1 MPSQRD
7 LATPWQRLRSR
18 VFRVQEVS
26 TLFASS
32 DAAGVDTWH
41 SPRSP
46 DRKSTVKDRDGR
58 TGEAES
64 AEAAEWGGGG
74 GGEATLKRSLGWADT
89 ISLGVAS
96 IIGAGPCITVQHRE
110 APFLNSPYFLS
121 HSSRY
126 CHLLPPISPPCATTI
141 TGVFVI
147 TGVAAR
153 DHAGPSVILSYLLS
167 ATSALLSALCY
178 TEFAVH
184 LPVAGG
190 AFSYLMV
197 TLGELPAFIT
207 VANLLMEYILSNA
220 AAARGLSAYFAGFL
234 GQDPEFFRLPVPAW
248 GITLDFVA
256 LGLILSLSV
265 LVAYGT
271 QESSYFNFLASGL
284 SMLAIV
290 IIIVA
295 GFTAGSLENITA
307 SFAPFGMQGMLD
319 AAALVY
325 FCFIGF
331 DAVTTLAE
339 EVANPAVDL
348 PIGIVGSVAV
358 VAVIYGFM
366 ALSLCLLVPYP
377 QIDADAPFSSAL
389 RQLAGWGWAAG
400 VVAAGALLA
409 IVTAVLVGLMGQ
421 ARIVLV
427 VARAELLPKQF
438 ASVSPVTRTPL
449 FATAVL
455 GVATGVMALLV
466 DLETLASMVSIGTLL
481 IFLMVAL
488 ALLLHRYH
496 PRVTLPAPLGPTP
509 VAACAADGAAAHA
522 AAPEGAGEEI
532 GTTESTAAG
541 DDGVPLMA
549 NEFHS
554 RPYEANP
561 PAVLSPRKHQ
571 VQAAQ
576 QQNENG
582 RPTEGKLKRRQRQK
596 QGGGEGMGVVLMH
609 LGVIVAGAAGVA
621 VAFRVLPGHTAPA
634 LLSAALWAAATA
646 SLAVRPSALSPSVCT
661 THGTL
666 FLMTAVPPPFY
677 LTLHSHSLPFF
688 CLSLLVQARGSASP
702 YWCRHVVALNTLSE
716 PFCLIPFKLFLV
728 CWPRPTHSSPQHL
741 PPFPPNSPPT
751 FPLSFPHF
759 PLNSI
764 PHSIAPQCCRE
775 AEATR
780 VFSVPLC
787 PWLPSASILV
797 NTVLLASLDTSA
809 FIRFIVWSAI
819 VTIGYVLMVL
829 LSREP
834 KGEYRGNKGEHGSTT
849 AASALSPAAE
859 SKADDTGDVE
869 LTPLVTHAQT

>member
-1 MPSQRD
+1 MILCTSP
-7 LATPWQRLRSR
+7 
-18 VFRVQEVS
+18 FR
-26 TLFASS
+26 ASNFLIC
-32 DAAGVDTWH
+32 
-41 SPRSP
+41 P
-46 DRKSTVKDRDGR
+46 
-58 TGEAES
+58 
-64 AEAAEWGGGG
+64 
-74 GGEATLKRSLGWADT
+74 
-89 ISLGVAS
+89 
-96 IIGAGPCITVQHRE
+96 
-110 APFLNSPYFLS
+110 PFVRS
-121 HSSRY
+121 HSSCYVTSPSPTPPSRRLSSLSLPIPSPTPPSSPSF
-126 CHLLPPISPPCATTI
+126 LLPHTTI
-141 TGVFVI
+141 TGVFII

-234 GQDPEFFRLPVPAW
+234 GQDSEFFRLPVPAW

-256 LGLILSLSV
+256 LGLIL
-265 LVAYGT
+265 
-271 QESSYFNFLASGL
+271 
-284 SMLAIV
+284 MLAIA

-295 GFTAGSLENITA
+295 GFTAGSLENVTA
-307 SFAPFGMQGMLD
+307 SFAPFGLQGMLD

-358 VAVIYGFM
+358 VALIYGFM
-366 ALSLCLLVPYP
+366 ALSLCLLVPYT

-389 RQLAGWGWAAG
+389 HQLAGWGWAAG
-400 VVAAGALLA
+400 AVAAGALLA

-427 VARAELLPKQF
+427 VARAELLPKQL

-455 GVATGVMALLV
+455 GVIALLV

-496 PRVTLPAPLGPTP
+496 PRVTLPPLAPIP
-509 VAACAADGAAAHA
+509 AAASAHTA
-522 AAPEGAGEEI
+522 ASEGAGVGRNVVEEAAA
-532 GTTESTAAG
+532 EAAG

-549 NEFHS
+549 NECHS
-554 RPYEANP
+554 RPCEVNP

-571 VQAAQ
+571 VQAARQ
-576 QQNENG
+576 QSENG
-582 RPTEGKLKRRQRQK
+582 QTTEGTAKGWQKQK

-609 LGVIVAGAAGVA
+609 LGVMVGGAAGVA
-621 VAFRVLPGHTAPA
+621 VVFRVLPGHTAPA
-634 LLSAALWAAATA
+634 LLSASLWAAATA
-646 SLAVRPSALSPSVCT
+646 SLAVRPSALTPSA
-661 THGTL
+661 L
-666 FLMTAVPPPFY
+666 PL
-677 LTLHSHSLPFF
+677 LRHSLPLTPLPPPSPLPSVAGKLWL
-688 CLSLLVQARGSASP
+688 CILALVPLSL
-702 YWCRHVVALNTLSE
+702 
-716 PFCLIPFKLFLV
+716 FCLIP
-728 CWPRPTHSSPQHL
+728 
-741 PPFPPNSPPT
+741 
-751 FPLSFPHF
+751 
-759 PLNSI
+759 
-764 PHSIAPQCCRE
+764 E

-787 PWLPSASILV
+787 PWLPSASILI

-809 FIRFIVWSAI
+809 FIRFILWSAI
-819 VTIGYVLMVL
+819 VTVGYVLMVL

-834 KGEYRGNKGEHGSTT
+834 KAEYGGVKGEHGVMT

>member
-1 MPSQRD
+1 
-7 LATPWQRLRSR
+7 
-18 VFRVQEVS
+18 
-26 TLFASS
+26 
-32 DAAGVDTWH
+32 
-41 SPRSP
+41 
-46 DRKSTVKDRDGR
+46 
-58 TGEAES
+58 
-64 AEAAEWGGGG
+64 
-74 GGEATLKRSLGWADT
+74 
-89 ISLGVAS
+89 
-96 IIGAGPCITVQHRE
+96 
-110 APFLNSPYFLS
+110 
-121 HSSRY
+121 
-126 CHLLPPISPPCATTI
+126 
-141 TGVFVI
+141 
-147 TGVAAR
+147 
-153 DHAGPSVILSYLLS
+153 
-167 ATSALLSALCY
+167 
-178 TEFAVH
+178 
-184 LPVAGG
+184 
-190 AFSYLMV
+190 
-197 TLGELPAFIT
+197 
-207 VANLLMEYILSNA
+207 
-220 AAARGLSAYFAGFL
+220 
-234 GQDPEFFRLPVPAW
+234 
-248 GITLDFVA
+248 
-256 LGLILSLSV
+256 
-265 LVAYGT
+265 
-271 QESSYFNFLASGL
+271 
-284 SMLAIV
+284 
-290 IIIVA
+290 
-295 GFTAGSLENITA
+295 
-307 SFAPFGMQGMLD
+307 
-319 AAALVY
+319 
-325 FCFIGF
+325 
-331 DAVTTLAE
+331 
-339 EVANPAVDL
+339 
-348 PIGIVGSVAV
+348 
-358 VAVIYGFM
+358 M

-455 GVATGVMALLV
+455 GVMALLV

-609 LGVIVAGAAGVA
+609 LGVMVAGAAGVA

-688 CLSLLVQARGSASP
+688 CLSLLVQARGGFKYSLRALLPHPLQTLPCLLASS
-702 YWCRHVVALNTLSE
+702 YS
-716 PFCLIPFKLFLV
+716 LFS
-728 CWPRPTHSSPQHL
+728 PT
-741 PPFPPNSPPT
+741 SPPI
-751 FPLSFPHF
+751 PPQLSPHF
-759 PLNSI
+759 PS
-764 PHSIAPQCCRE
+764 
-775 AEATR
+775 
-780 VFSVPLC
+780 F
-787 PWLPSASILV
+787 
-797 NTVLLASLDTSA
+797 
-809 FIRFIVWSAI
+809 
-819 VTIGYVLMVL
+819 
-829 LSREP
+829 LSTFP
-834 KGEYRGNKGEHGSTT
+834 
-849 AASALSPAAE
+849 P
-859 SKADDTGDVE
+859 
-869 LTPLVTHAQT
+869 

>member
-1 MPSQRD
+1 MPSRRD
-7 LATPWQRLRSR
+7 QATPWQRLRSR

-32 DAAGVDTWH
+32 DAAQIDTWH

-46 DRKSTVKDRDGR
+46 DPGSTVKDRDGR
-58 TGEAES
+58 TGKAES
-64 AEAAEWGGGG
+64 TEAAEWGGSG

-96 IIGAGPCITVQHRE
+96 IIGAG
-110 APFLNSPYFLS
+110 
-121 HSSRY
+121 
-126 CHLLPPISPPCATTI
+126 
-141 TGVFVI
+141 VFVI
-147 TGVAAR
+147 AGVAAR

-290 IIIVA
+290 IIIIA
-295 GFTAGSLENITA
+295 GFTAGSLENVTT
-307 SFAPFGMQGMLD
+307 SFAPFGLQGMLD

-358 VAVIYGFM
+358 VALIYGFM
-366 ALSLCLLVPYP
+366 ALSLCLLVPYT

-389 RQLAGWGWAAG
+389 RHLAGWGWAAG
-400 VVAAGALLA
+400 AVAAGALLA

-449 FATAVL
+449 FATVVL
-455 GVATGVMALLV
+455 ALVNAPVTSTPSCPFSAPPVPPLPGRCGDRCDGATGGSG
-466 DLETLASMVSIGTLL
+466 DASEYGV
-481 IFLMVAL
+481 
-488 ALLLHRYH
+488 HRH
-496 PRVTLPAPLGPTP
+496 AAHLPHGRPRPPAAPLPPPRHPAPPLAPIP
-509 VAACAADGAAAHA
+509 AAASAAHA
-522 AAPEGAGEEI
+522 AASEGAGVGRNAAE
-532 GTTESTAAG
+532 AAG
-541 DDGVPLMA
+541 DDETPLMA
-549 NEFHS
+549 SECHP
-554 RPYEANP
+554 RPYEVNP

-571 VQAAQ
+571 VQAARQ
-576 QQNENG
+576 QSENG
-582 RPTEGKLKRRQRQK
+582 QPTEGTPKGRQKQK

-609 LGVIVAGAAGVA
+609 LGVMVAGAAGVA

-646 SLAVRPSALSPSVCT
+646 SLAVRP
-661 THGTL
+661 
-666 FLMTAVPPPFY
+666 
-677 LTLHSHSLPFF
+677 
-688 CLSLLVQARGSASP
+688 LL
-702 YWCRHVVALNTLSE
+702 
-716 PFCLIPFKLFLV
+716 
-728 CWPRPTHSSPQHL
+728 
-741 PPFPPNSPPT
+741 
-751 FPLSFPHF
+751 
-759 PLNSI
+759 
-764 PHSIAPQCCRE
+764 
-775 AEATR
+775 
-780 VFSVPLC
+780 SVPL
-787 PWLPSASILV
+787 P
-797 NTVLLASLDTSA
+797 
-809 FIRFIVWSAI
+809 
-819 VTIGYVLMVL
+819 
-829 LSREP
+829 
-834 KGEYRGNKGEHGSTT
+834 
-849 AASALSPAAE
+849 
-859 SKADDTGDVE
+859 
-869 LTPLVTHAQT
+869 

>member
-1 MPSQRD
+1 MPSRRD

-46 DRKSTVKDRDGR
+46 HCTSTVKDRDGR

-96 IIGAGPCITVQHRE
+96 IIGAGPCSIVEHR
-110 APFLNSPYFLS
+110 
-121 HSSRY
+121 
-126 CHLLPPISPPCATTI
+126 
-141 TGVFVI
+141 VFII

-234 GQDPEFFRLPVPAW
+234 GQDSEFFRLPVPAW

-284 SMLAIV
+284 SMLAIA

-295 GFTAGSLENITA
+295 GFTAGSLENVTA
-307 SFAPFGMQGMLD
+307 SFAPFGLQGMLD

-358 VAVIYGFM
+358 VALIYGFM
-366 ALSLCLLVPYP
+366 ALSLCLLVPYT

-389 RQLAGWGWAAG
+389 HQLAGWGWAAG
-400 VVAAGALLA
+400 AVAAGALLA

-427 VARAELLPKQF
+427 VARAELLPKQL

-455 GVATGVMALLV
+455 GVIALLV

-496 PRVTLPAPLGPTP
+496 PRVTLPPLAPIP
-509 VAACAADGAAAHA
+509 AAASAHTA
-522 AAPEGAGEEI
+522 ASEGAGVGRNVVEEAAA
-532 GTTESTAAG
+532 EAAG

-549 NEFHS
+549 NECHS
-554 RPYEANP
+554 RPCEVNP

-571 VQAAQ
+571 VQAARQ
-576 QQNENG
+576 QSENG
-582 RPTEGKLKRRQRQK
+582 QTTEGTAKGWQKQK

-609 LGVIVAGAAGVA
+609 LGVMVGGAAGVA
-621 VAFRVLPGHTAPA
+621 VVFRVLPGHTAPA
-634 LLSAALWAAATA
+634 LLSASLWAAATA
-646 SLAVRPSALSPSVCT
+646 SLAVRPSALTPSA
-661 THGTL
+661 L
-666 FLMTAVPPPFY
+666 PL
-677 LTLHSHSLPFF
+677 LRHSLPLTPLPPPSPLPSVAGKLWL
-688 CLSLLVQARGSASP
+688 CILALVPLSL
-702 YWCRHVVALNTLSE
+702 
-716 PFCLIPFKLFLV
+716 FCLIP
-728 CWPRPTHSSPQHL
+728 
-741 PPFPPNSPPT
+741 
-751 FPLSFPHF
+751 
-759 PLNSI
+759 
-764 PHSIAPQCCRE
+764 E

-787 PWLPSASILV
+787 PWLPSASILI

-809 FIRFIVWSAI
+809 FIRFILWSAI
-819 VTIGYVLMVL
+819 VTVGYVLMVL

-834 KGEYRGNKGEHGSTT
+834 KAEYGGVKGEHGVMT

>member
-1 MPSQRD
+1 MPSRRD

-46 DRKSTVKDRDGR
+46 HCTSTVKDRDGR

-96 IIGAGPCITVQHRE
+96 IIGAG
-110 APFLNSPYFLS
+110 
-121 HSSRY
+121 
-126 CHLLPPISPPCATTI
+126 
-141 TGVFVI
+141 VFII

-234 GQDPEFFRLPVPAW
+234 GQDSEFFRLPVPAW

-284 SMLAIV
+284 SMLAIA

-295 GFTAGSLENITA
+295 GFTAGSLENVTA
-307 SFAPFGMQGMLD
+307 SFAPFGLQGMLD

-358 VAVIYGFM
+358 VALIYGFM
-366 ALSLCLLVPYP
+366 ALSLCLLVPYT

-389 RQLAGWGWAAG
+389 HQLAGWGWAAG
-400 VVAAGALLA
+400 AVAAGALLA

-427 VARAELLPKQF
+427 VARAELLPKQL

-455 GVATGVMALLV
+455 GVIALLV

-496 PRVTLPAPLGPTP
+496 PRVTLPPLAPIP
-509 VAACAADGAAAHA
+509 AAASAHTA
-522 AAPEGAGEEI
+522 ASEGAGVGRNVVEEAAA
-532 GTTESTAAG
+532 EAAG

-549 NEFHS
+549 NECHS
-554 RPYEANP
+554 RPCEVNP

-571 VQAAQ
+571 VQAARQ
-576 QQNENG
+576 QSENG
-582 RPTEGKLKRRQRQK
+582 QTTEGTAKGWQKQK

-609 LGVIVAGAAGVA
+609 LGVMVGGAAGVA
-621 VAFRVLPGHTAPA
+621 VVFRVLPGHTAPA
-634 LLSAALWAAATA
+634 LLSASLWAAATA
-646 SLAVRPSALSPSVCT
+646 SLAVRPSALTPSA
-661 THGTL
+661 L
-666 FLMTAVPPPFY
+666 PL
-677 LTLHSHSLPFF
+677 LRHSLPLTPLPPPSPLPSVAGKLWL
-688 CLSLLVQARGSASP
+688 CILALVPLSL
-702 YWCRHVVALNTLSE
+702 
-716 PFCLIPFKLFLV
+716 FCLIP
-728 CWPRPTHSSPQHL
+728 
-741 PPFPPNSPPT
+741 
-751 FPLSFPHF
+751 
-759 PLNSI
+759 
-764 PHSIAPQCCRE
+764 E

-787 PWLPSASILV
+787 PWLPSASILI

-809 FIRFIVWSAI
+809 FIRFILWSAI
-819 VTIGYVLMVL
+819 VTVGYVLMVL

-834 KGEYRGNKGEHGSTT
+834 KAEYGGVKGEHGVMT

>member
-1 MPSQRD
+1 MPSRRD

-46 DRKSTVKDRDGR
+46 HCTSTVKDRDGR

-96 IIGAGPCITVQHRE
+96 IIGAG
-110 APFLNSPYFLS
+110 
-121 HSSRY
+121 
-126 CHLLPPISPPCATTI
+126 
-141 TGVFVI
+141 VFII

-234 GQDPEFFRLPVPAW
+234 GQDSEFFRLPVPAW

-284 SMLAIV
+284 SMLAIA

-295 GFTAGSLENITA
+295 GFTAGSLENVTA
-307 SFAPFGMQGMLD
+307 SFAPFGLQGMLD

-358 VAVIYGFM
+358 VALIYGFM
-366 ALSLCLLVPYP
+366 ALSLCLLVPYT

-389 RQLAGWGWAAG
+389 HQLAGWGWAAG
-400 VVAAGALLA
+400 AVAAGALLA

-427 VARAELLPKQF
+427 VARAELLPKQL

-455 GVATGVMALLV
+455 GVIALLV

-496 PRVTLPAPLGPTP
+496 PRVTLPPLAPIP
-509 VAACAADGAAAHA
+509 AAASAHTA
-522 AAPEGAGEEI
+522 ASEGAGVGRNVVEEAAA
-532 GTTESTAAG
+532 EAAG

-549 NEFHS
+549 NECHS
-554 RPYEANP
+554 RPCEVNP

-571 VQAAQ
+571 VQAARQ
-576 QQNENG
+576 QSENG
-582 RPTEGKLKRRQRQK
+582 QTTEGTAKGWQKQK

-609 LGVIVAGAAGVA
+609 LGVMVGGAAGVA
-621 VAFRVLPGHTAPA
+621 VVFRVLPGHTAPA
-634 LLSAALWAAATA
+634 LLSASLWAAATA
-646 SLAVRPSALSPSVCT
+646 SLAVRPSALTPSA
-661 THGTL
+661 L
-666 FLMTAVPPPFY
+666 PL
-677 LTLHSHSLPFF
+677 LRHSLPLTPLPPPSPLPSVAGKLWL
-688 CLSLLVQARGSASP
+688 CILARVPLSL
-702 YWCRHVVALNTLSE
+702 
-716 PFCLIPFKLFLV
+716 FCLIP
-728 CWPRPTHSSPQHL
+728 
-741 PPFPPNSPPT
+741 
-751 FPLSFPHF
+751 
-759 PLNSI
+759 
-764 PHSIAPQCCRE
+764 E

-787 PWLPSASILV
+787 PWLPSASILI

-809 FIRFIVWSAI
+809 FIRFILWSAI
-819 VTIGYVLMVL
+819 VTVGYVLMVL

-834 KGEYRGNKGEHGSTT
+834 KAEYGGVKGEHGVMT

>member
-1 MPSQRD
+1 MPSRRD
-7 LATPWQRLRSR
+7 QATPWQRLRSR
-18 VFRVQEVS
+18 VFRVQEVH
-26 TLFASS
+26 TLFAGSGAR
-32 DAAGVDTWH
+32 DDTWH

-46 DRKSTVKDRDGR
+46 HPRSTRKGRDRRS
-58 TGEAES
+58 GEAES
-64 AEAAEWGGGG
+64 AEAAEWGGGSG
-74 GGEATLKRSLGWADT
+74 GEAAEWSGGSGGEATLKRSLGWADT

-96 IIGAGPCITVQHRE
+96 IIGAG
-110 APFLNSPYFLS
+110 
-121 HSSRY
+121 
-126 CHLLPPISPPCATTI
+126 
-141 TGVFVI
+141 VFVI

-153 DHAGPSVILSYLLS
+153 DHAGPAVILSYLLS

-234 GQDPEFFRLPVPAW
+234 GQDPDFFRLPMPAW

-256 LGLILSLSV
+256 LGLIMSLSA

-284 SMLAIV
+284 SMVAIV

-295 GFTAGSLENITA
+295 GFTAGSIANVTT
-307 SFAPFGMQGMLD
+307 SFAPFGFQGMLD

-348 PIGIVGSVAV
+348 PVGIVGSVAV
-358 VAVIYGFM
+358 VALIYGFM
-366 ALSLCLLVPYP
+366 ALSLCLLVPYT
-377 QIDADAPFSSAL
+377 QIDPDAPFSSAL
-389 RQLAGWGWAAG
+389 RHLPGWDWAAG
-400 VVAAGALLA
+400 AVAAGALLA

-427 VARAELLPKQF
+427 VARAELLPKQL

-449 FATAVL
+449 VATVVL
-455 GVATGVMALLV
+455 GIATGVIALLV

-496 PRVTLPAPLGPTP
+496 PRVLLPAPASHHTR
-509 VAACAADGAAAHA
+509 VALPAPPSYHPRAVLPSPPPHTTNPGSVVGGAAADTEA
-522 AAPEGAGEEI
+522 DEGAEEP
-532 GTTESTAAG
+532 TAA
-541 DDGVPLMA
+541 DDQAPLVA
-549 NEFHS
+549 NGFHS
-554 RPYEANP
+554 QPHDSSPQEL
-561 PAVLSPRKHQ
+561 LSPRAHKPTAARKQEESGKH
-571 VQAAQ
+571 V
-576 QQNENG
+576 G
-582 RPTEGKLKRRQRQK
+582 GKPKEG
-596 QGGGEGMGVVLMH
+596 QGHGQGSGESMGVVLTR
-609 LGVIVAGAAGVA
+609 LGVMVGGAAGVA
-621 VAFRVLPGHTAPA
+621 VAFRVLQGNTAA
-634 LLSAALWAAATA
+634 VLLSALLWAAATA
-646 SLAVRPSALSPSVCT
+646 SLAR
-661 THGTL
+661 
-666 FLMTAVPPPFY
+666 
-677 LTLHSHSLPFF
+677 
-688 CLSLLVQARGSASP
+688 
-702 YWCRHVVALNTLSE
+702 
-716 PFCLIPFKLFLV
+716 
-728 CWPRPTHSSPQHL
+728 
-741 PPFPPNSPPT
+741 
-751 FPLSFPHF
+751 
-759 PLNSI
+759 
-764 PHSIAPQCCRE
+764 CRE

-780 VFSVPLC
+780 VFSVPFS
-787 PWLPSASILV
+787 PWLPALSILV
-797 NTVLLASLDTSA
+797 NVLLLASLDASA

-834 KGEYRGNKGEHGSTT
+834 KGDHGSM
-849 AASALSPAAE
+849 ALSSARSPARAREIAE
-859 SKADDTGDVE
+859 AVDMQEEVADSNDMGDVE
-869 LTPLVTHAQT
+869 FTPLVTHPQT

>member
-1 MPSQRD
+1 MPSRRD
-7 LATPWQRLRSR
+7 LATLWQRLRSR

-46 DRKSTVKDRDGR
+46 HRRSTVKDRDGR
-58 TGEAES
+58 SGEAEIV
-64 AEAAEWGGGG
+64 EAAEWGGGG

-96 IIGAGPCITVQHRE
+96 IIGA
-110 APFLNSPYFLS
+110 
-121 HSSRY
+121 
-126 CHLLPPISPPCATTI
+126 
-141 TGVFVI
+141 GVFVI

-234 GQDPEFFRLPVPAW
+234 GQDPEFFRVPVPAW

-358 VAVIYGFM
+358 VALIYGFM
-366 ALSLCLLVPYP
+366 ALSLCLLVPYT
-377 QIDADAPFSSAL
+377 QIDADSPFSSAL
-389 RQLAGWGWAAG
+389 RHLAGWGWAAG

-455 GVATGVMALLV
+455 GVATGVIALLV
-466 DLETLASMVSIGTLL
+466 DLETLATMVSIGTLL

-496 PRVTLPAPLGPTP
+496 PRVTLPPPLAPIP
-509 VAACAADGAAAHA
+509 AAASAADSAAAHTAASERARVGIGTAEPTA
-522 AAPEGAGEEI
+522 AAA
-532 GTTESTAAG
+532 AAG
-541 DDGVPLMA
+541 DDGVPLMTK
-549 NEFHS
+549 EFYS
-554 RPYEANP
+554 RTHETNS

-571 VQAAQ
+571 LQAAR

-582 RPTEGKLKRRQRQK
+582 QPTDGKPKGWQRQK

-609 LGVIVAGAAGVA
+609 LGVMMAGAAGVA
-621 VAFRVLPGHTAPA
+621 VAFRVLPGHTAPT

-646 SLAVRPSALSPSVCT
+646 SLA
-661 THGTL
+661 
-666 FLMTAVPPPFY
+666 
-677 LTLHSHSLPFF
+677 
-688 CLSLLVQARGSASP
+688 
-702 YWCRHVVALNTLSE
+702 
-716 PFCLIPFKLFLV
+716 
-728 CWPRPTHSSPQHL
+728 
-741 PPFPPNSPPT
+741 
-751 FPLSFPHF
+751 
-759 PLNSI
+759 
-764 PHSIAPQCCRE
+764 CCKE

-809 FIRFIVWSAI
+809 FIRFIICTSTPTLTAGLGWPLTL
-819 VTIGYVLMVL
+819 TII
-829 LSREP
+829 
-834 KGEYRGNKGEHGSTT
+834 
-849 AASALSPAAE
+849 
-859 SKADDTGDVE
+859 
-869 LTPLVTHAQT
+869 

>member
-1 MPSQRD
+1 MLSRRD

-46 DRKSTVKDRDGR
+46 HRRSTVKDRDGR
-58 TGEAES
+58 SGEAEIV
-64 AEAAEWGGGG
+64 EAAEWGGGG

-96 IIGAGPCITVQHRE
+96 IIGAGPCITVQHR
-110 APFLNSPYFLS
+110 
-121 HSSRY
+121 
-126 CHLLPPISPPCATTI
+126 
-141 TGVFVI
+141 VFVI

-234 GQDPEFFRLPVPAW
+234 GQDPEFFRVPVPAW
-248 GITLDFVA
+248 RITLDFVA

-358 VAVIYGFM
+358 VALIYGFM
-366 ALSLCLLVPYP
+366 ALSLCLLVPYT
-377 QIDADAPFSSAL
+377 QIDADSPFSSAL
-389 RQLAGWGWAAG
+389 RHLAGWGWAAG

-455 GVATGVMALLV
+455 GVATGVIALLV
-466 DLETLASMVSIGTLL
+466 DLETLATMVSIGTLL

-496 PRVTLPAPLGPTP
+496 PRVTLPPPLAPIP
-509 VAACAADGAAAHA
+509 AAASAADSAAAHTAASERARVGIGTAEPTA
-522 AAPEGAGEEI
+522 AAA
-532 GTTESTAAG
+532 AAG
-541 DDGVPLMA
+541 DDGVPLMTK
-549 NEFHS
+549 EFYS
-554 RPYEANP
+554 RTHETNS
-561 PAVLSPRKHQ
+561 PAVLSPRKHHL
-571 VQAAQ
+571 QAAR

-582 RPTEGKLKRRQRQK
+582 QPTEGKPKGWQRQK

-609 LGVIVAGAAGVA
+609 LGVMMAGAAGVA
-621 VAFRVLPGHTAPA
+621 VAFRVLPGHTAPT

-646 SLAVRPSALSPSVCT
+646 SLAVRPCSSSDLSPSAVLHHPWRSYFST
-661 THGTL
+661 TARSATR
-666 FLMTAVPPPFY
+666 AVHPERSKHYSPFVSSP
-677 LTLHSHSLPFF
+677 LPCPFTSSSFLPFR
-688 CLSLLVQARGSASP
+688 SLSASP
-702 YWCRHVVALNTLSE
+702 ISRHSPIILPSLS
-716 PFCLIPFKLFLV
+716 PHPPYIS
-728 CWPRPTHSSPQHL
+728 PRPA
-741 PPFPPNSPPT
+741 
-751 FPLSFPHF
+751 
-759 PLNSI
+759 I
-764 PHSIAPQCCRE
+764 PPQCCKE

-809 FIRFIVWSAI
+809 FIRFIIWSTI

-829 LSREP
+829 LCRER
-834 KGEYRGNKGEHGSTT
+834 KEEFGGIKGEHGVRLPT
-849 AASALSPAAE
+849 SPMAESNAAE
-859 SKADDTGDVE
+859 AAHVDGYVDGSDGTGDVE
-869 LTPLVTHAQT
+869 LTPLITHAQT

>member
-1 MPSQRD
+1 MPSRRD
-7 LATPWQRLRSR
+7 PATPLQRLRSL

-32 DAAGVDTWH
+32 DAAGIDTWH

-46 DRKSTVKDRDGR
+46 HCTSTVKDRGSR

-64 AEAAEWGGGG
+64 TEAAEWGGGS

-96 IIGAGPCITVQHRE
+96 IIGA
-110 APFLNSPYFLS
+110 
-121 HSSRY
+121 
-126 CHLLPPISPPCATTI
+126 
-141 TGVFVI
+141 GVFVI

-234 GQDPEFFRLPVPAW
+234 GQDPEIFRLPVPAW

-284 SMLAIV
+284 SMLAIA

-295 GFTAGSLENITA
+295 GFTAGSLENVTA
-307 SFAPFGMQGMLD
+307 SFAPFGLQGMLD

-339 EVANPAVDL
+339 EVANPAFDL

-358 VAVIYGFM
+358 VALVYGFM
-366 ALSLCLLVPYP
+366 ALSLCLLVPYT

-389 RQLAGWGWAAG
+389 RQLAGWDWAAG
-400 VVAAGALLA
+400 AVAAGALLA

-455 GVATGVMALLV
+455 GVIALLV

-496 PRVTLPAPLGPTP
+496 PRVTLPPLAPIP
-509 VAACAADGAAAHA
+509 AAASAHTA
-522 AAPEGAGEEI
+522 ASEGAGVGRNVVEEAAA
-532 GTTESTAAG
+532 EAAG

-549 NEFHS
+549 NECHS
-554 RPYEANP
+554 RPCEVNP

-571 VQAAQ
+571 VQAARQ
-576 QQNENG
+576 QSENG
-582 RPTEGKLKRRQRQK
+582 QTTEGTAKGWQKQK

-609 LGVIVAGAAGVA
+609 LGVMVGGAAGVA

-634 LLSAALWAAATA
+634 LLSASLWAAATA
-646 SLAVRPSALSPSVCT
+646 SLAASCGYAFLLLFPFPSSASSPWNPLLPFALVLLISNSSTYAPSS
-661 THGTL
+661 L
-666 FLMTAVPPPFY
+666 LPPP
-677 LTLHSHSLPFF
+677 
-688 CLSLLVQARGSASP
+688 Q
-702 YWCRHVVALNTLSE
+702 
-716 PFCLIPFKLFLV
+716 I
-728 CWPRPTHSSPQHL
+728 L
-741 PPFPPNSPPT
+741 PPFPLIPPT
-751 FPLSFPHF
+751 FSPISAPHSPPIHF
-759 PLNSI
+759 P
-764 PHSIAPQCCRE
+764 PQCCRE

-787 PWLPSASILV
+787 PWLPSASILI

-809 FIRFIVWSAI
+809 FIRFILWSAI
-819 VTIGYVLMVL
+819 VTVGYVLMVL

-834 KGEYRGNKGEHGSTT
+834 KAEYGGVKGEHGVMT

>member
-1 MPSQRD
+1 MPSRRD
-7 LATPWQRLRSR
+7 QPTPWQRLRSR

-32 DAAGVDTWH
+32 DAAVVDTWH

-46 DRKSTVKDRDGR
+46 HRRSTVKDRDSR
-58 TGEAES
+58 TGEAEN
-64 AEAAEWGGGG
+64 AELAEWGGGG

-96 IIGAGPCITVQHRE
+96 IIGAAPTIFSTSHDPMYLSLSSHPTSTTIPRSSAPVPPAIITSPSPTPPSRPLPPPPPFPPTLPPHPHPSS
-110 APFLNSPYFLS
+110 PFL
-121 HSSRY
+121 
-126 CHLLPPISPPCATTI
+126 LPRTTI

-295 GFTAGSLENITA
+295 GFTAGSLENVTT
-307 SFAPFGMQGMLD
+307 SFAPFGLQGMLD

-358 VAVIYGFM
+358 VALIYGFM
-366 ALSLCLLVPYP
+366 ALSLCLLVPYT

-389 RQLAGWGWAAG
+389 RQLASWGWAAG
-400 VVAAGALLA
+400 AVAAGALLA

-427 VARAELLPKQF
+427 VARAELLPKKF

-449 FATAVL
+449 FATVVL
-455 GVATGVMALLV
+455 GVATGVIALLV

-496 PRVTLPAPLGPTP
+496 PRVTLPSPLCPTP
-509 VAACAADGAAAHA
+509 AAACAADGAAAHTA
-522 AAPEGAGEEI
+522 ASEGAGEEI
-532 GTTESTAAG
+532 GTAESTAAG

-554 RPYEANP
+554 RPYKANP
-561 PAVLSPRKHQ
+561 TAVLSPQKHQ
-571 VQAAQ
+571 MQAVQ
-576 QQNENG
+576 QQRENG
-582 RPTEGKLKRRQRQK
+582 QFTEGKPNSRQRQR

-609 LGVIVAGAAGVA
+609 LGVMVAGAAGAA

-646 SLAVRPSALSPSVCT
+646 SLA
-661 THGTL
+661 
-666 FLMTAVPPPFY
+666 
-677 LTLHSHSLPFF
+677 
-688 CLSLLVQARGSASP
+688 
-702 YWCRHVVALNTLSE
+702 W
-716 PFCLIPFKLFLV
+716 
-728 CWPRPTHSSPQHL
+728 
-741 PPFPPNSPPT
+741 
-751 FPLSFPHF
+751 
-759 PLNSI
+759 
-764 PHSIAPQCCRE
+764 CRE
-775 AEATR
+775 AEAVR

-797 NTVLLASLDTSA
+797 NTMLLASLDTSA

-819 VTIGYVLMVL
+819 VTFGYVLMVL
-829 LSREP
+829 LSCEP
-834 KGEYRGNKGEHGSTT
+834 NGEYPGIKGEHGVMSPT
-849 AASALSPAAE
+849 SALSPTAESNAAE
-859 SKADDTGDVE
+859 AAHMNGHMDGSDDTGDVE
-869 LTPLVTHAQT
+869 LMPLVSHGQT